1 MKMYKEMLR
10 KLMPIGLPLALITL
24 IYTVITSGQNY
35 FGLYTQKMSQAAVSL
50 APVLVYYTFT
60 AILFALYGFSYL
72 FRRAAS
78 DLYHGLPV
86 SRTEL
91 YLSTT
96 LATATWM
103 GGTILIN
110 LLLVL
115 LMLLISGCP
124 FVPVY
129 IPLAALHFF
138 VASMLVFGATAIGC
152 ALSGTM
158 LTALAS
164 TGIVLFLPR
173 FLQFVMARGVVDK
186 VPIVG
191 WLDLPV
197 LLNPITNVATGMV
210 VMQTRQVFMARLI
223 QLPYVLYSLLPMAL
237 YLVLGGFLFRHRP
250 SEVAERGA
258 GRKLWAVATAALLA
272 TTVLVLITVGRER
285 LLSAYNAALIVV
297 AFLVFVVYQVIASR
311 RWKQILVA
319 TPIFL
324 ASCVLALGVGLGIS
338 ALNNAMLSRTPT
350 PAEIA
355 SIQFRGHDEKQDRQ
369 EYTTLLLE
377 NIRYTSD
384 SMKKYVSENLA
395 DAVDRI
401 KDPNFGAFDVYG
413 QYQVIEPLE
422 ITLTDGT
429 TFKRTIEFKNVMTL
443 NQLREEDSFFQAAIR
458 AFPAMENIQRISGE
472 TGLKA
477 EENQALLTSF
487 INESQRLGLVPN
499 DYYRSRIRNLD
510 DQGFSV
516 DMGGEQSLGRID
528 IAGVVTARRIY
539 EYYNLRMETPE
550 TAALLLRTYNA
561 HMKDDVLVRLG
572 EAVKHMTS
580 PLVMENESLSM
591 DLSFYNMPN
600 SNGDLL
606 SKYVNIYISGYSKQ
620 QSTYADLSL
629 QYAQQFADIL
639 RRGTPADQVEGMF
652 VKLNWYEY
660 DGITSNTEQDMACYL
675 KFSPEDEAALKQ
687 LVADWQTATTYR

>member
-324 ASCVLALGVGLGIS
+324 ASCALALGVGLGIS
-338 ALNNAMLSRTPT
+338 ALNNAMLSRTPI

-516 DMGGEQSLGRID
+516 EMGGEQSLGRID

-580 PLVMENESLSM
+580 PLVMENESLSL

-629 QYAQQFADIL
+629 QYAQQFSDIL